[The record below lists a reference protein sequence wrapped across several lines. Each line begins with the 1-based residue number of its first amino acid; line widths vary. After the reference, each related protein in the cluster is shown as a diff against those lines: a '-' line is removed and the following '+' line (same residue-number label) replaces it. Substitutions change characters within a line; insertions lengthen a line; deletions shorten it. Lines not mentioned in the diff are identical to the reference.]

1 MVPTNTEVINRVL
14 NWGAKGKPS
23 QVSPDCPV
31 MNSNTLDALP
41 SAVYGTSSSRSFLSQ
56 NLVYTVAPLR
66 PEFFQMW
73 YIQENWAQKSCLY
86 HCSIKTGVFPD
97 VVFSRL
103 LNLKDFRTYSSAI
116 CRAASASPAT
126 VCKGHVR
133 IMFAVHIRICES
145 ISL

>member
-1 MVPTNTEVINRVL
+1 
-14 NWGAKGKPS
+14 
-23 QVSPDCPV
+23 
-31 MNSNTLDALP
+31 MNSNTLDAHP

-103 LNLKDFRTYSSAI
+103 LNLKGFSHVFSGNMPSRFSIAGHGVQ
-116 CRAASASPAT
+116 RARENY
-126 VCKGHVR
+126 VCCTHSKLRIYKLVKLNVCVWDGCVR
-133 IMFAVHIRICES
+133 GWGLCIVIAVV
-145 ISL
+145 L